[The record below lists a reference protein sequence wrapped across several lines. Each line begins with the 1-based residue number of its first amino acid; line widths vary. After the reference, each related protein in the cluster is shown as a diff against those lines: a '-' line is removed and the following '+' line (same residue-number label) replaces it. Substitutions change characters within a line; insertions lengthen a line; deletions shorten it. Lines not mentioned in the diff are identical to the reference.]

1 MRTFTDDNG
10 EQWVADVREEDTP
23 RHHGRF
29 YLVFR
34 AGGQELETP
43 EVRWQTRA
51 SAQRILRTMADF
63 ELRRR
68 LKSVRARYASNDGA
82 SEYEGEGRGTR
93 RGRTSV
99 HAG

>member
-1 MRTFTDDNG
+1 MRTCADDKG
-10 EQWVADVREEDTP
+10 KQWVADVREEVTP

-34 AGGQELETP
+34 SGDQELEMP

-51 SAQRILRTMADF
+51 SAQRILKTMADF

-68 LKSVRARYASNDGA
+68 LKSVLARYASNDGP
-82 SEYEGEGRGTR
+82 SEHEGEGRGIR
-93 RGRTSV
+93 RGRTNV